1 MQDTNTVEISN
12 KTIIDGLEDLS
23 THYDKW
29 CNVLRELPE
38 QDKPEAEKIIRST
51 RHAMER
57 EFRTLLC
64 RSLTEAEYKRLQ
76 PIAMNMSLNSLIT
89 GVEYGE

>member
-1 MQDTNTVEISN
+1 MQDTNTAEISN

-23 THYDKW
+23 NHYDKW
-29 CNVLRELPE
+29 CNALRGLPE
-38 QDKPEAEKIIRST
+38 QEKADAEKIIRST
-51 RHAMER
+51 RRAMER

-64 RSLTEAEYKRLQ
+64 RHLTEEEYKRLQ
-76 PIAMNMSLNSLIT
+76 PIATSMSLNSLMT